1 MHSVGWFGGGG
12 GGIHGVTAWV
22 HVVAACSTWVQPAVR
37 GDSLQYA
44 VAACSAWLQAGSA
57 VDSPAMAEGRKSTM
71 SVRTHVHVGWSLG
84 SALAVPWRH
93 NPFAMARRARLR
105 SPVC

>member
-1 MHSVGWFGGGG
+1 
-12 GGIHGVTAWV
+12 
-22 HVVAACSTWVQPAVR
+22 
-37 GDSLQYA
+37 
-44 VAACSAWLQAGSA
+44 
-57 VDSPAMAEGRKSTM
+57 MAEGRKSTM
-71 SVRTHVHVGWSLG
+71 SVRMHVHVGWSLG